1 MTSSDWLPTACILCE
16 CNCGIVVQVDDRRL
30 ARIRGDKAHP
40 GSAGYTC
47 NKALRL
53 DHYQNNR
60 ARLSSPMRRRADG
73 TYEEI
78 DWDTAIVEIAEGF
91 KQIRDTHGGD
101 KIFYYGGGGQGNH
114 LGGAYSGAFL
124 KALGSRYRSNALAQE
139 KTGEAWVDFQLY
151 GGHTRGEFENAEV
164 SVFVG
169 KNPWMSQSFPRA
181 RVVLNEIAKDPG
193 RSMIVID
200 PVVTDTAKMADFHLR
215 VQPGCDAWCLAAL
228 AAVLVQEN
236 LCNEA
241 FLAAHVHG
249 VDTVRAALQEVP
261 VADYAQRCRV
271 DEELLR
277 AAARRIGTAASVS
290 VFEDLGIQQAPNST
304 VCSYLNKLLWI
315 LTGNFAKK
323 GGQHLHSSFAPLFS
337 QVSGRTPVTGAP
349 IIAGLIPG
357 NVVPEEILTE
367 HPDRFRAM
375 IVERG
380 NPAHSLADS
389 AACRAAFQALELMV
403 VVDVAMTETARLAHY
418 VLPAASQFEKPE
430 ATFFNFEFPRNGFQL
445 RRPLFPPLPGTLPEP
460 EIWAR
465 LVRALG
471 VVDEADLRPLREAAA
486 QGRQAYTEAF
496 LAAAATNPTVA
507 KLTAYVLYETLGP
520 TLPDGLAG
528 AAALWGLAQK
538 TAMAYPDAVRRAGHA
553 DGNAL
558 FDAILERPSGVTF
571 TVHNYED
578 DFALISHPDHKIAL
592 EIPEMLAE
600 IRSLT
605 QTPSRLTTPQLPIV
619 LSVGERRAYTAN
631 DIFRDPSWRKRDANG
646 ALRVSVE
653 DAQALGLADGCLA
666 RITTAAGSAEATV
679 EVTETMLAGHAA
691 LPNGFGLDYTG
702 DDGRTVVAG
711 VAPNALT
718 STRWRDP
725 YAGTPGTSTCPPPSA
740 EQTQNRPFGS
750 PNGRFCV
757 CSRGLSL
764 VPDPDPALRVQ
775 KQRVILGD
783 VEGLIKSVH
792 VANHTV
798 APELRR
804 GVRIDRQPADC
815 FGCTRFGSPYLCPAE
830 EHPLHAGQPVD
841 NRSGVAVQRELVS
854 QQGDRQPAQVADVL
868 AYGERALHMRRA
880 GVVDEI
886 ARRVSVV
893 LLDQRFGAGGEL
905 GAIVVGPPID
915 QIAVAVV
922 FGALIVETVPDLVPD
937 HRPDPAV
944 VGGLVGLRIEKWW
957 L

>member
-261 VADYAQRCRV
+261 VADYAQRCGV

-691 LPNGFGLDYTG
+691 LTTG
-702 DDGRTVVAG
+702 APSSPVSPRTHLLRRDGATPTP
-711 VAPNALT
+711 AP
-718 STRWRDP
+718 
-725 YAGTPGTSTCPPPSA
+725 PGTSTCPPPSA